1 MYPMRRGITVL
12 FFLALAGVG
21 APISAQQNPGPGG
34 GLGLYGVGPR
44 LGENIQL
51 AVGSRETL
59 GLSGEQVE
67 ALQELGVGVQR
78 DVAPLELEIETLRTR
93 IIDGEIAWAT
103 GVGQLQDLFAQ
114 YETAAAP
121 YRTGIAGILTAQQH
135 QALQEMMFET
145 RFGSSATVRLGRAG
159 LGRGR
164 GLGVGAGL
172 PARGLGLGPVYRRLP
187 VVGRGMGRRGG
198 RGFGRGFA
206 RSGWRYIW
214 DGGSPSF

>member
-12 FFLALAGVG
+12 VFLALAGVG
-21 APISAQQNPGPGG
+21 VPISAQQNPGPGG

-51 AVGSRETL
+51 ALGSRETL

-78 DVAPLELEIETLRTR
+78 DVAPLELEIEELRAR
-93 IIDGEIAWAT
+93 IIGGEIVWTA
-103 GVGQLQDLFAQ
+103 GVGQLQDLFAR
-114 YETAAAP
+114 YETAATP
-121 YRTGIAGILTAQQH
+121 YRTRVAGILTGEQH
-135 QALQEMMFET
+135 LLLQEMMYRT
-145 RFGSSATVRLGRAG
+145 RFGSGANLRLGRAG
-159 LGRGR
+159 LGRGP

-172 PARGLGLGPVYRRLP
+172 PARGLGRGLAYRRIP

-198 RGFGRGFA
+198 RGLGRGFA
-206 RSGWRYIW
+206 RSGWRSIW